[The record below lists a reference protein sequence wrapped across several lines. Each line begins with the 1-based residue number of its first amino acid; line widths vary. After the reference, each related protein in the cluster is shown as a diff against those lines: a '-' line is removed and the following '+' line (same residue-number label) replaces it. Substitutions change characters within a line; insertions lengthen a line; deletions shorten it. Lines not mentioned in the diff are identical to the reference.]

1 MFRIR
6 CGTLLNHHCS
16 MTMSAENRSKFAAL
30 HRDWWCLRMSEILSS
45 GTINSNKTKTKNQR
59 TNCESLKKCL
69 LNISWL
75 LCWKVAK
82 LGTGN
87 APAEYKDPI
96 DVWVTWSKV
105 KVKLL
110 KKCCV
115 LYIFWCLCWRMFSF
129 LIAYGYLLSAA
140 SICTF
145 FESWNRK
152 PYDWE
157 NV

>member
-1 MFRIR
+1 
-6 CGTLLNHHCS
+6 
-16 MTMSAENRSKFAAL
+16 MS
-30 HRDWWCLRMSEILSS
+30 DILSS
-45 GTINSNKTKTKNQR
+45 GTINSNKQNKKSKVKVKLRVFEKISAQYLLTPLL
-59 TNCESLKKCL
+59 ESCQT
-69 LNISWL
+69 WYRE
-75 LCWKVAK
+75 W
-82 LGTGN
+82 GN

-110 KKCCV
+110 KKCC
-115 LYIFWCLCWRMFSF
+115 LFHIFWRLCLRMNIYFSF

-145 FESWNRK
+145 LESWNRK